1 MPGGMRRAD
10 RRSDSDDNA
19 ASHLRS
25 QRLEPVS
32 YHELKSSLV
41 TVRAQK
47 TELQQRVQETAEQAE
62 QNYQLYLEEQQQRQ
76 TALTLYQSEQ
86 QKYQS
91 TLTLYQKEQHQRQ
104 ATFVLFREEQQ
115 KYQTTLT
122 LHQEGQQ
129 KYQTTLTL
137 YQEEQ
142 QKYQS
147 TLTLYREVQT
157 QTESYL
163 TLYNQEQT
171 RSSDLLV
178 KFEAAETGRQNYL
191 TLYTEAQ
198 TQLKLERRSKAG
210 IKGWE
215 TRRKRENER
224 LKQEI
229 GEMTVFLR
237 DSLARKEE
245 AVNHLD
251 ELAERMDRIQCL
263 VDSVDEEST
272 SNPLGLLQKFN
283 RIWRAV
289 KGILAE

>member
-1 MPGGMRRAD
+1 MAGMKSDD
-10 RRSDSDDNA
+10 RRGKSKINA
-19 ASHLRS
+19 INHPQPRRPEPISSHETSTL
-25 QRLEPVS
+25 
-32 YHELKSSLV
+32 LKTL
-41 TVRAQK
+41 RAQRN
-47 TELQQRVQETAEQAE
+47 ELQQRVQETEKQAE
-62 QNYQLYLEEQQQRQ
+62 QNHQLYLEEQQQRQ
-76 TALTLYQSEQ
+76 TALTLC
-86 QKYQS
+86 
-91 TLTLYQKEQHQRQ
+91 
-104 ATFVLFREEQQ
+104 
-115 KYQTTLT
+115 QT
-122 LHQEGQQ
+122 EQQ

-142 QKYQS
+142 QQRQKTFILFQDEQQKYQS
-147 TLTLYREVQT
+147 TLILYREAQT
-157 QTESYL
+157 QAQSYL
-163 TLYNQEQT
+163 TLYNQEQI

-178 KFEAAETGRQNYL
+178 KFEAASTERQHYL

-198 TQLKLERRSKAG
+198 TQLKLERHSKAG

-251 ELAERMDRIQCL
+251 ELAERMDRIQSL
-263 VDSVDEEST
+263 VDSVDGEST

-283 RIWRAV
+283 RIWQAV
-289 KGILAE
+289 KSILAE